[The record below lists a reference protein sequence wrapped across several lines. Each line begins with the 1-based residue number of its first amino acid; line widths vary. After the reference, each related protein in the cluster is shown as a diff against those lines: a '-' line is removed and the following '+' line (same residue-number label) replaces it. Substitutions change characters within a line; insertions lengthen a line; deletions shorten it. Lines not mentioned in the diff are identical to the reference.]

1 MAVKTFDPVPVDQLN
16 SVKREGVQRMRAS
29 LLSCFHED
37 GSLSSRAINQITAM
51 RIYHQVA
58 RIIKYL
64 DIMDKLEDKLY
75 ESIEKTLD
83 TCDSADPDT
92 LELLLK
98 TQERLQ
104 KSMIESHKLLQPYME
119 LQDMSVVDLMSV
131 SSTVDTA
138 STGGIKILSPESR
151 DKLRVAARAA
161 VDSIGEVPPVPPDVI
176 GGDSGG

>member
-1 MAVKTFDPVPVDQLN
+1 MAAKTFDPVPVDPLN

-58 RIIKYL
+58 RIIRYL
-64 DIMDKLEDKLY
+64 DIMDRLEDKLY

-119 LQDMSVVDLMSV
+119 LQDMSVVDLMSTTTAAE
-131 SSTVDTA
+131 SDST
-138 STGGIKILSPESR
+138 SPIKVLPPESR
-151 DKLRVAARAA
+151 DHLRSSAQNAIAALG
-161 VDSIGEVPPVPPDVI
+161 IEHLTPPDESE
-176 GGDSGG
+176 GDSDA